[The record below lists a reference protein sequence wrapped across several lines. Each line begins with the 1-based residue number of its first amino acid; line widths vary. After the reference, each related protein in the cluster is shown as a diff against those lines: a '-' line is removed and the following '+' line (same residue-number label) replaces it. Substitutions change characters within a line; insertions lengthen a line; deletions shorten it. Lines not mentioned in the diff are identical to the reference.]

1 MLGAQISHFLVFVK
15 ARESSATSRIHEL
28 LKYQGEEE
36 LLKQMQE
43 WSIPSFPVTG
53 HDLRQMGISSGKD
66 IGPLLQQLRDQW
78 KKSDYQMN
86 KEELLSYVK
95 KA

>member
-1 MLGAQISHFLVFVK
+1 
-15 ARESSATSRIHEL
+15 
-28 LKYQGEEE
+28 
-36 LLKQMQE
+36 MQE

-66 IGPLLQQLRDQW
+66 IGPLLQQLREQW
-78 KKSDYQMN
+78 KKSDFQMN

-95 KA
+95 KAWKQMVMKLNNFVWSSTYFIGYIFISEC